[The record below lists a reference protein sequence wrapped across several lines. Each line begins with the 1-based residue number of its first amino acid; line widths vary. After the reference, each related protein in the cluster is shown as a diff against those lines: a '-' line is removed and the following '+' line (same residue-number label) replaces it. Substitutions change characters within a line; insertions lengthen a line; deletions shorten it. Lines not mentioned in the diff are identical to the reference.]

1 MRIRIEEVKG
11 VLDRAF
17 KRRGVEDHGVLI
29 EHFIEAELRGHSSH
43 GLQRVIPLLKGLD
56 LGTIKPTI
64 SFEVVKETT
73 NSVLIDA
80 KHSIGITLWNRLI
93 SREFKEPVYVIAVR
107 NASHI
112 GFLGYYTSKLAE
124 RGLVS
129 IMFGNA
135 EVGIVK
141 PGTSKQVVSTAPI
154 SVGIPP
160 SYVLDMSLAS
170 TARGKILQAL
180 RRGEKIPRGVAVNER
195 GEITEDPAEALK
207 GGILPIGGFKG
218 FLLAL
223 TLDLLT
229 AYLTGSAISDEVTG
243 VLHTEKPPN
252 KGEVMIIINPL
263 FFAMNFHALEKMRG
277 VTEFPGEHGME
288 LRKKRLEE
296 GYIDIDE
303 KLWEELNKCE
313 KSCSE

>member
-1 MRIRIEEVKG
+1 M
-11 VLDRAF
+11 
-17 KRRGVEDHGVLI
+17 
-29 EHFIEAELRGHSSH
+29 
-43 GLQRVIPLLKGLD
+43 D
-56 LGTIKPTI
+56 LGTIKPRI
-64 SFEVVKETT
+64 GFEVIKESK
-73 NSVLIDA
+73 NSLLIDA

-93 SREFKEPVYVIAVR
+93 SREFNEPIYLLAVR

-112 GFLGYYTSKLAE
+112 GFLKYYTSKLTE

-141 PGTSKQVVSTAPI
+141 PGTAKQVVSTAPI

-160 SYVLDMSLAS
+160 NYVLDMSLAS
-170 TARGKILQAL
+170 TSRGKILQAL
-180 RRGEKIPRGVAVNER
+180 RKGEKIPKGVAVNEK
-195 GEITEDPAEALK
+195 GIITEDPAEALK

-243 VLHTEKPPN
+243 VLNTENPPN
-252 KGEVMIIINPL
+252 KGEVMVIINPS
-263 FFAMNFHALEKMRG
+263 FFAINSYALEKMRKII
-277 VTEFPGEHGME
+277 EFPGEHGMK
-288 LRKKRLEE
+288 LREKKLEE
-296 GYIDIDE
+296 GYIEVDE

-313 KSCSE
+313 KLCV

>member
-1 MRIRIEEVKG
+1 MRIKIEEIEG
-11 VLDRAF
+11 LLRQAF
-17 KRRGVEDHGVLI
+17 KKRGVEDYEVLI
-29 EHFIEAELRGHSSH
+29 DHFIEAELRGHSSH

-56 LGTIKPTI
+56 LGTIKPRI
-64 SFEVVKETT
+64 GFEVIKESK
-73 NSVLIDA
+73 NSLLIDA

-93 SREFKEPVYVIAVR
+93 SREFNEPIYLLAVR

-112 GFLGYYTSKLAE
+112 GFLGYYTSKLTE

-141 PGTSKQVVSTAPI
+141 PGTAKQVVSTAPI

-160 SYVLDMSLAS
+160 NYVLDMSLAS
-170 TARGKILQAL
+170 TSRGKILQAL
-180 RRGEKIPRGVAVNER
+180 RKGEKIPKGVAVNEK
-195 GEITEDPAEALK
+195 GIITEDPAEALK

-243 VLHTEKPPN
+243 VLHTENPPN
-252 KGEVMIIINPL
+252 KGEVMIIINPS
-263 FFAMNFHALEKMRG
+263 FFAINTYALEKMRKII
-277 VTEFPGEHGME
+277 EFPGEHGMK
-288 LRKKRLEE
+288 LREKKLEE
-296 GYIDIDE
+296 GYIEVDE

-313 KSCSE
+313 KLCV